1 MTRFD
6 TSIGV
11 LCVFPYVPGVA
22 GNVSTNDVLYL
33 IYNFIIEK
41 GIDKDELLK
50 VDFYIQNK
58 LGKNLP
64 SRSLTYELSQMSEG
78 IDSDVLAQKHRR
90 KRDMMYDFLK
100 YQYEIFK
107 KIAQ

>member
-1 MTRFD
+1 
-6 TSIGV
+6 
-11 LCVFPYVPGVA
+11 
-22 GNVSTNDVLYL
+22 YL
-33 IYNFIIEK
+33 MDNLGIET
-41 GIDKDELLK
+41 GINEDELLK
-50 VDFYIQNK
+50 AAFYIQNK

-100 YQYEIFK
+100 YQYEIVR
-107 KIAQ
+107 KIEQYLKQQNAKQREHLRIYLKFPM

>member
-1 MTRFD
+1 
-6 TSIGV
+6 
-11 LCVFPYVPGVA
+11 
-22 GNVSTNDVLYL
+22 NDVLYL
-33 IYNFIIEK
+33 MDNLGIET
-41 GIDKDELLK
+41 GINEDELLK
-50 VDFYIQNK
+50 AAFYIQNK

-78 IDSDVLAQKHRR
+78 IDSDVLSQKHRR

-107 KIAQ
+107 KIAKIFPSRLLTYKMNKMSEYIDSDVLA

>member
-1 MTRFD
+1 
-6 TSIGV
+6 
-11 LCVFPYVPGVA
+11 
-22 GNVSTNDVLYL
+22 TNDVLYL
-33 IYNFIIEK
+33 MDNLGIET
-41 GIDKDELLK
+41 GINEDELLK
-50 VDFYIQNK
+50 AAFYIQNK

-64 SRSLTYELSQMSEG
+64 SRSLTYELSQMREG

-107 KIAQ
+107 KIARSEENTSERQSRIERVSRR